1 MLAQPSADDQCD
13 ESQRAGGTNRRHRP
27 LRVAPGAHSALGI
40 HLPMVP
46 GIRLPKVP
54 GIHLPMVPGIH
65 LPMVPGIH
73 LPMVPGIHLP
83 MAPANL

>member
-1 MLAQPSADDQCD
+1 MRRPFVLIDGDVTHEDRFPMLAQPSANDQCG
-13 ESQRAGGTNRRHRP
+13 ESQRAGVTSRWHRP

-40 HLPMVP
+40 HL
-46 GIRLPKVP
+46 L
-54 GIHLPMVPGIH
+54 
-65 LPMVPGIH
+65 MVPGIH